1 MATSEQPVAIIT
13 GGGTGV
19 GRDTSLQ
26 LARRGYHIILN
37 YSRSKQEAEQT
48 ADEITTIG
56 RSTGSEALCLQAN
69 VADDQ
74 DCRQLIDAALNR
86 HGRLDVLVNCAGTTQ
101 FIPFE
106 RMEEVS
112 AETWERLFRVN
123 VTGAFQCARAAA
135 PALRKSDNGQ
145 IINISSVAAQL
156 GQGSSIP
163 YCCTKAAL
171 DNLTVSL
178 ARTLAPEIRVNGIA
192 PGFIAGRWTEKGL
205 GVSYDQVCKAY
216 EQSLPLRKVCQ
227 PADIAE
233 AIVSLI
239 TGSRLVTG
247 QTLTVDAGMMIA
259 GYQVS
264 YDDALQQ
271 ANAADPANRR

>member
-1 MATSEQPVAIIT
+1 MAASEQPVAIIT

-56 RSTGSEALCLQAN
+56 RSTGSQALCLQAD

-239 TGSRLVTG
+239 TGSRMVTG